1 MEFIRCRVGKLFG
14 AYENTL
20 HTKTKPTTTMASDAA
35 QVESGEPV
43 ASTSVRSQ
51 PENETSVVK
60 FEKPFRELFLWAVL
74 MNRFD
79 MARCMW
85 EKVEEAVPNA
95 LVACHIFKAMQLMQD
110 KLEGDVSRKPTV
122 LEQHAK

>member
-1 MEFIRCRVGKLFG
+1 MKDIRCLVGKLVG
-14 AYENTL
+14 AYEDTL
-20 HTKTKPTTTMASDAA
+20 HTKTKPTTTSHSDAA
-35 QVESGEPV
+35 QVENGEHV
-43 ASTSVRSQ
+43 ASTSTKSQ
-51 PENETSVVK
+51 PENI

-85 EKVEEAVPNA
+85 EKVEEAVPHA
-95 LVACHIFKAMQLMQD
+95 LVACQIFKAMQLMQD

-122 LEQHAK
+122 LQQHAE